1 MPRPRW
7 PTEAELFSDP
17 ATADVGGSIAL
28 SQPMAISRAGRIAIG
43 AGAAL
48 AAIIGVG
55 FLGVAMLVPLS
66 AEKARE
72 RFVAVLADRLDAEV
86 ELQELRVHM
95 FPSLR
100 AEGRGLTI
108 RHRGRRDVPPLI
120 SIAHFSA
127 ESGVMSLLHR
137 HISRVDI
144 DGLDIEI
151 PPDRNRDDS
160 AAPGPSRP
168 ARPEPAG
175 VSADAARSVV
185 IDHLVASAARLTI
198 IPKEAGKAPK
208 VWDIH
213 DLRMAT
219 VSTGT
224 AMPFEATL
232 DNAVPPGAISTSGT
246 FGPWASDEP
255 GRTPLDG
262 VFTLSRADL
271 SVFTGI
277 SGVLAAHGQFGG
289 RLDRIDI
296 HGETATPE
304 FAVSTG
310 QPVPLRARYHAIVDG
325 TNGNTILDEVDASF
339 LNTSIVAKGAVAGE
353 PHKPG
358 RTVSL
363 DLTMSQGRLE
373 DVLRLALMA
382 PKPPMVGGLRLATTF
397 VLPPGDDEVVRRL
410 QLDGRFTISGTR
422 FTNSTV
428 QDKINELSHRG
439 SGNVKNPEI
448 PHVASRFDGRF
459 KLGGGRLEIPNVTF
473 DVPGSL
479 VDLAGT
485 YDLVPETLNFKG
497 TLFMDAKVSD
507 TTTGFKHFLL
517 KLADPLFKRDGGGS
531 AIPIKVTGS
540 RQDPSFGLDRSR
552 LFSRKD

>member
-1 MPRPRW
+1 
-7 PTEAELFSDP
+7 
-17 ATADVGGSIAL
+17 V
-28 SQPMAISRAGRIAIG
+28 AISRRGRIAIG
-43 AGAAL
+43 AGAAAISL
-48 AAIIGVG
+48 LVAA
-55 FLGVAMLVPLS
+55 VAGLMLLVPLS
-66 AEKARE
+66 SEAARA

-86 ELQELRVHM
+86 ELQELRVHTL
-95 FPSLR
+95 PSVR

-120 SIAHFSA
+120 SVAHFVA
-127 ESGVMSLLHR
+127 EGGVMSLLHR

-144 DGLDIEI
+144 DGLDIQI
-151 PPDRNRDDS
+151 PPDRNHDGS
-160 AAPGPSRP
+160 STAAKAPDRTFVVDRLSST
-168 ARPEPAG
+168 AG
-175 VSADAARSVV
+175 K
-185 IDHLVASAARLTI
+185 LTI

-213 DLRMAT
+213 DMRMSN

-224 AMPFEATL
+224 AMPFQATL
-232 DNAVPPGAISTSGT
+232 DNAVPPGAITTRGT

-262 VFTLSRADL
+262 VFTLDRADL
-271 SVFTGI
+271 SVFNGI
-277 SGVLAAHGQFGG
+277 SGLLAAHGRFGG

-296 HGETATPE
+296 HGETDTPE
-304 FAVSTG
+304 FKVNTG
-310 QPVPLRARYHAIVDG
+310 LPVPLHARYHAIVDG
-325 TNGNTILDEVDASF
+325 TNGNTILEEVDASF
-339 LNTSIVAKGAVAGE
+339 LNTSIVARGSVAGA

-373 DVLRLALMA
+373 DVLRLAVRA

-397 VLPPGDDEVVRRL
+397 VLPPGDEDVVRKLR
-410 QLDGRFTISGTR
+410 LDGRFTIAGTR
-422 FTNSTV
+422 FTNATV

-439 SGNVKNPEI
+439 SGNVREPEI
-448 PHVASRFDGRF
+448 PRVASRFDGTFR
-459 KLGGGRLEIPNVTF
+459 LGGGRLEIPGVQF

-479 VDLAGT
+479 VDLSGT
-485 YDLVPETLNFKG
+485 YDIVPETLNFKG

-507 TTTGFKHFLL
+507 TTTGIRHFLL
-517 KLADPLFKRDGGGS
+517 KLADPIFRRDGGGS
-531 AIPIKVTGS
+531 AIPIKVTGRRS
-540 RQDPSFGLDRSR
+540 DPSFGLDKGR

>member
-1 MPRPRW
+1 M
-7 PTEAELFSDP
+7 A
-17 ATADVGGSIAL
+17 AGGVFIAL
-28 SQPMAISRAGRIAIG
+28 IA
-43 AGAAL
+43 ASAV
-48 AAIIGVG
+48 GVM
-55 FLGVAMLVPLS
+55 MLVPLS
-66 AEKARE
+66 SEKARE
-72 RFVAVLADRLDAEV
+72 RFVTALADRLDAEV

-95 FPSLR
+95 LPSLR

-127 ESGVMSLLHR
+127 ESGLMSLLHR

-151 PPDRNRDDS
+151 PPDRNRDDDS
-160 AAPGPSRP
+160 GAIGATGETGRKAGGGP
-168 ARPEPAG
+168 
-175 VSADAARSVV
+175 DAARTF
-185 IDHLVASAARLTI
+185 LVDRLFSTAARLTI

-213 DLRMAT
+213 DLKMSS
-219 VSTGT
+219 VSTGS

-232 DNAVPPGAISTSGT
+232 DNAVPPGAITTRGT

-262 VFTLSRADL
+262 VFTLNRADL
-271 SVFTGI
+271 SVFNGI
-277 SGVLAAHGQFGG
+277 SGLLAAHGQFGG

-296 HGETATPE
+296 HGETNTPE
-304 FAVSTG
+304 FKVNTG
-310 QPVPLRARYHAIVDG
+310 LPVPLHARYHAIVDG
-325 TNGNTILDEVDASF
+325 TNGNTILEEVDASF
-339 LNTSIVAKGAVAGE
+339 LNTSIVARGSVAGE
-353 PHKPG
+353 PDKPG

-373 DVLRLALMA
+373 DVLRLAIKT
-382 PKPPMVGGLRLATTF
+382 PKSPMIGGLRLVTKF
-397 VLPPGDDEVVRRL
+397 VLPPGDEDVVRKLR
-410 QLDGRFTISGTR
+410 LDGRFTIAGTR
-422 FTNSTV
+422 FTNATV

-439 SGNVKNPEI
+439 SGHVRQTEI
-448 PHVASRFDGRF
+448 PGVASRFDGKFR
-459 KLGGGRLEIPNVTF
+459 LGGGRLEIPGVTF
-473 DVPGSL
+473 GVPGSL

-485 YDLVPETLNFKG
+485 YDIVPETLDFKG

-507 TTTGFKHFLL
+507 TTTGVKHLLL
-517 KLADPLFKRDGGGS
+517 KLADPFFKRDGGGS
-531 AIPIKVTGS
+531 AIPIKVTGRRS
-540 RQDPSFGLDRSR
+540 DPSFGLDKGR

>member
-1 MPRPRW
+1 M
-7 PTEAELFSDP
+7 AAGGVFIALIA
-17 ATADVGGSIAL
+17 ATAVGV
-28 SQPMAISRAGRIAIG
+28 MM
-43 AGAAL
+43 
-48 AAIIGVG
+48 
-55 FLGVAMLVPLS
+55 FVPLS
-66 AEKARE
+66 SEKARE
-72 RFVAVLADRLDAEV
+72 RFVTALADRLDAEV

-95 FPSLR
+95 LPSLR

-127 ESGVMSLLHR
+127 ESGLMSLLHR

-151 PPDRNRDDS
+151 PPDRNRDDAS
-160 AAPGPSRP
+160 GAIGATGEAGRKAGGGP
-168 ARPEPAG
+168 
-175 VSADAARSVV
+175 DAARTF
-185 IDHLVASAARLTI
+185 LVDRLFSTAARLTI

-213 DLRMAT
+213 DLKMSS
-219 VSTGT
+219 VSTGS

-232 DNAVPPGAISTSGT
+232 DNAVPPGAITTRGT

-262 VFTLSRADL
+262 VFTLNRADL
-271 SVFTGI
+271 SVFNGI
-277 SGVLAAHGQFGG
+277 SGLLAAHGQFGG

-296 HGETATPE
+296 HGDTNTPE
-304 FAVSTG
+304 FKVNTG
-310 QPVPLRARYHAIVDG
+310 LPVPLHARYHAIVDG
-325 TNGNTILDEVDASF
+325 TNGNTILEEVDASF
-339 LNTSIVAKGAVAGE
+339 LNTSIVARGSVAGE
-353 PHKPG
+353 PDKPG

-373 DVLRLALMA
+373 DVLRLAIKT
-382 PKPPMVGGLRLATTF
+382 PKPPMIGGLRLVTKF
-397 VLPPGDDEVVRRL
+397 VLPPGDEDVVRKLR
-410 QLDGRFTISGTR
+410 LDGRFTIAGTR
-422 FTNSTV
+422 FTNATV

-439 SGNVKNPEI
+439 SGHVRQTEI
-448 PHVASRFDGRF
+448 PGVASRFDGKFR
-459 KLGGGRLEIPNVTF
+459 LGGGRLEIPGVTF
-473 DVPGSL
+473 GVPGSL

-485 YDLVPETLNFKG
+485 YDIVPETLDFKG

-507 TTTGFKHFLL
+507 TTTGIKHLLL

-531 AIPIKVTGS
+531 AIPIKVTGRRS
-540 RQDPSFGLDRSR
+540 DPSFGLDKGR

>member
-1 MPRPRW
+1 M
-7 PTEAELFSDP
+7 L
-17 ATADVGGSIAL
+17 
-28 SQPMAISRAGRIAIG
+28 
-43 AGAAL
+43 
-48 AAIIGVG
+48 
-55 FLGVAMLVPLS
+55 LVPLS
-66 AEKARE
+66 SETARA
-72 RFVAVLADRLDAEV
+72 RFVAALADRLDAEV
-86 ELQELRVHM
+86 ELQELRVHTL
-95 FPSLR
+95 PSLR

-127 ESGVMSLLHR
+127 ESGVMSLLRR

-144 DGLDIEI
+144 DGLDIQI
-151 PPDRNRDDS
+151 PPDRNRDGSGSERDGS
-160 AAPGPSRP
+160 GKAAAGPAPTFVVDRLF
-168 ARPEPAG
+168 ATAG
-175 VSADAARSVV
+175 
-185 IDHLVASAARLTI
+185 RLSI

-213 DLRMAT
+213 DLRMSS

-232 DNAVPPGAISTSGT
+232 DNAVPPGAIATRGT

-262 VFTLSRADL
+262 VFTLNRADL
-271 SVFTGI
+271 SVFHGI

-296 HGETATPE
+296 HGETDTPE
-304 FAVSTG
+304 FKVDTG
-310 QPVPLRARYHAIVDG
+310 LPVPLHARYHAIVDG

-339 LNTSIVAKGAVAGE
+339 LNTSIVARGSVAGE

-358 RTVSL
+358 RTVRL
-363 DLTMSQGRLE
+363 ELTMSQGRLE
-373 DVLRLALMA
+373 DVLRLALKA
-382 PKPPMVGGLRLATTF
+382 PTPPMTGGLRLQTTF
-397 VLPPGDDEVVRRL
+397 VLPPGDEDVVRKLRL
-410 QLDGRFTISGTR
+410 EGRFTIAGTR
-422 FTNSTV
+422 FTNATV
-428 QDKINELSHRG
+428 QDKINELSHRSRG
-439 SGNVKNPEI
+439 KVREPEI
-448 PHVASRFDGRF
+448 QRVASRFDGAFR
-459 KLGGGRLEIPNVTF
+459 LGGGRLEIPGVKF
-473 DVPGSL
+473 DVPGSV

-507 TTTGFKHFLL
+507 TTTGVKHFLL
-517 KLADPLFKRDGGGS
+517 KLADPLFRRDGGGS
-531 AIPIKVTGS
+531 AIPIKVTGPRS
-540 RQDPSFGLDRSR
+540 DPSFGLDKGR

>member
-1 MPRPRW
+1 
-7 PTEAELFSDP
+7 
-17 ATADVGGSIAL
+17 V
-28 SQPMAISRAGRIAIG
+28 AISRAGRIAIG
-43 AGAAL
+43 AGAVSIAL
-48 AAIIGVG
+48 FLAVVAGVM
-55 FLGVAMLVPLS
+55 LLVPLS
-66 AEKARE
+66 SDTARA
-72 RFVAVLADRLDAEV
+72 RFVATLADRLDAEV
-86 ELQELRVHM
+86 ELQELRVHTL
-95 FPSLR
+95 PSLR

-127 ESGVMSLLHR
+127 ESGVMSLLRR

-144 DGLDIEI
+144 DGLDIQI
-151 PPDRNRDDS
+151 PPDRNRDGSGTSRDDS
-160 AAPGPSRP
+160 GTAAVAP
-168 ARPEPAG
+168 APAF
-175 VSADAARSVV
+175 VV
-185 IDHLVASAARLTI
+185 DRLFATAGRLTI

-213 DLRMAT
+213 DLKMSS

-232 DNAVPPGAISTSGT
+232 DNAVPPGAIATRGT

-262 VFTLSRADL
+262 VFDFNRADL
-271 SVFTGI
+271 SVFHGI

-296 HGETATPE
+296 HGETDTPE
-304 FAVSTG
+304 FKVNTG
-310 QPVPLRARYHAIVDG
+310 LPVPLHARYHAIVDG
-325 TNGNTILDEVDASF
+325 TNGNTILEEVAASF
-339 LNTSIVAKGAVAGE
+339 LNTSIVARGSVAGE

-373 DVLRLALMA
+373 DVLRLAIKA
-382 PKPPMVGGLRLATTF
+382 PAPPMTGGLRLKTTF
-397 VLPPGDDEVVRRL
+397 VLPPGDEDVVKKLR
-410 QLDGRFTISGTR
+410 LDGRFTIAGTR
-422 FTNSTV
+422 FTNATV
-428 QDKINELSHRG
+428 QDKINELSHRSRG
-439 SGNVKNPEI
+439 KVREPEI
-448 PHVASRFDGRF
+448 QRVASRFDGAFR
-459 KLGGGRLEIPNVTF
+459 LGGGRLEIPGVKF
-473 DVPGSL
+473 DVPGSV

-507 TTTGFKHFLL
+507 TTTGVKHFLL
-517 KLADPLFKRDGGGS
+517 KLADPFFRRDGGGS

-540 RQDPSFGLDRSR
+540 RSDPSFGLDKSR